1 MMSADEIL
9 MDVEE
14 RMEKAVSNL
23 KEELRGIRT
32 GRASPALVDTLR
44 VDYYGSPTPLKQ
56 LAGVSCPD
64 PQQILI
70 RPYDAGALKDIE
82 KAIIA
87 SNLGLAP
94 NSDGKVIRLNIP
106 AMSGEQRNK
115 MTTRVKKLAEDSKV
129 SIRNIRRD
137 GNKHFETAEKEKA
150 MTEDERDAG
159 KDEVQKLTDTYEKK
173 AQELADKK
181 IVEIME

>member
-1 MMSADEIL
+1 MTTDEIL

-32 GRASPALVDTLR
+32 GRASPALVDSLR
-44 VDYYGSPTPLKQ
+44 VEYYGSPTPLKQ

-64 PQQILI
+64 PTQILI
-70 RPYDAGALKDIE
+70 RPYDQAAVKDIE

-106 AMSGEQRNK
+106 AMSGEQRQK
-115 MTTRVKKLAEDSKV
+115 MVTRVKKLAEDSKV

-137 GNKHFETAEKEKA
+137 GNKHFDTAEKDKA
-150 MTEDERDAG
+150 MTEDERDSG
-159 KDEVQKLTDTYEKK
+159 KDEVQKLTDAYEKN
-173 AQELADKK
+173 AQVLADKK
-181 IVEIME
+181 IAEIME

>member
-1 MMSADEIL
+1 MTNDEIL

-64 PQQILI
+64 PAQILI
-70 RPYDAGALKDIE
+70 RPYDQGALKDIE

-106 AMSGEQRNK
+106 AMSGEQRQK
-115 MTTRVKKLAEDSKV
+115 MVARVKKLAEDSKV

-137 GNKHFETAEKEKA
+137 GNKHFDTAEKEKT

-159 KDEVQKLTDTYEKK
+159 KEEVQKLTDTYEKK

-181 IVEIME
+181 MTEILE

>member
-1 MMSADEIL
+1 MTSDEIL

-56 LAGVSCPD
+56 LAGVSTPD
-64 PQQILI
+64 PQQMLI
-70 RPYDAGALKDIE
+70 RPYDLGALKDIE

-87 SNLGLAP
+87 SNIGLTP
-94 NSDGKVIRLNIP
+94 NSDGKVIRLNVP
-106 AMSGEQRNK
+106 AMSGEQRQK
-115 MTTRVKKLAEDSKV
+115 MVTRVKKLAEDAKV

-137 GNKHFETAEKEKA
+137 GNKHFDTEEKNKTL
-150 MTEDERDAG
+150 TEDLRDAG
-159 KDEVQKLTDTYEKK
+159 KEDVQKLTDTYETK

-181 IVEIME
+181 IAEIME

>member
-1 MMSADEIL
+1 MTNDEIL

-14 RMEKAVSNL
+14 RMEKAVNNL

-32 GRASPALVDTLR
+32 GRASPALVDSLR
-44 VDYYGSPTPLKQ
+44 VEYYGSPTPLKQ

-64 PQQILI
+64 PTQILI
-70 RPYDAGALKDIE
+70 RPYDQGALKDIE

-106 AMSGEQRNK
+106 AMSGEQRQK
-115 MTTRVKKLAEDSKV
+115 MVTRVKKLAEDSKV

-137 GNKHFETAEKEKA
+137 GNKHFETAEKEKT

-181 IVEIME
+181 IAEIME